1 MSEATSPKHQTYSFG
16 DSSTPGVLLGFPLRQ
31 VAPVAVGVL
40 VATAGLMSG
49 LVAFVVAGPAVGL
62 VAAFGRW
69 RGAPLYEFAWPGA
82 RVAARRGRA
91 RWTPTSLLSTG
102 DVDGELPKVMQGLVD
117 GETSWPWTPGPVS
130 VVRDRATGTVS
141 ATLTASTDGFPMRSP
156 AEQDAMV
163 ATFGA
168 TLAPFARPQS
178 PVCRVTWQE
187 WAHPKGVA
195 SHRQLVATRLSA
207 RRAPHPDERGLD
219 DYDGL
224 LSQQA
229 PITVAHEVTLTV
241 TVDQGRVRRRR
252 NLNAF
257 DAAVVALGE
266 ELELFTQRLDGAGMA
281 PSAPLSPSEVTAL
294 VRMRSDP
301 SRGRPRQLRALRQ
314 SLATVAGRTGI
325 EWGPMAVEE
334 TWSSCRVDE
343 SVHRSYRMT
352 GLPLLPVPANW
363 LDSLL
368 TDTATTRT
376 VTVVYEPIPL
386 NKAAA
391 AANRELTSI
400 ESSHEEKTRRG
411 FRVNARERRRLA
423 DVEARERELA
433 RGHPEFRHAGLI
445 TVTAETVDLLDDAC
459 AQIENA
465 AGKSLI
471 DLRPLV
477 ARQAQGWVASLPLG
491 RSFRGKRP

>member
-1 MSEATSPKHQTYSFG
+1 MSDTTAPKDQSYSFG

-31 VAPVAVGVL
+31 VAPVAAGVL
-40 VATAGLMSG
+40 VATAGLMTG
-49 LVAFVVAGPAVGL
+49 LVALVLAGPALGL
-62 VAAFGRW
+62 LVAFGRW
-69 RGAPLYEFAWPGA
+69 RGAPLYEFALPGA
-82 RVAARRGRA
+82 RLAARRGRI
-91 RWTPTSLLSTG
+91 RWTPTSLLTAG
-102 DVDGELPKVMQGLVD
+102 DNDVDLPRVLRGVST
-117 GETSWPWTPGPVS
+117 GETSWPWTPGPVA
-130 VVRDRATGTVS
+130 VVRDRAAGTVS
-141 ATLTASTDGFPMRSP
+141 ATLTASTDGFPMRSLS
-156 AEQDAMV
+156 EQDVMV
-163 ATFGA
+163 ATFGS
-168 TLAPFARPQS
+168 TLAPLARPQS
-178 PVCRVTWQE
+178 PVSRVTWQE

-195 SHRQLVATRLSA
+195 SHRQLVAARLST
-207 RRAPHPDERGLD
+207 RGRPHPDPRGLD
-219 DYDGL
+219 DYDVL
-224 LSQQA
+224 LTQQA
-229 PITVAHEVTLTV
+229 PVTVAHEVTLTV
-241 TVDQGRVRRRR
+241 TIDQRRVRRRR

-257 DAAVVALGE
+257 QAALVALGE

-281 PSAPLSPSEVTAL
+281 PSPPLSPLELTAL

-314 SLATVAGRTGI
+314 SLATAAGRAGI
-325 EWGPMAVEE
+325 EWGPLALEE
-334 TWSSCRVDE
+334 SWSTCRVDE
-343 SVHRSYRMT
+343 SIHRTYRMT

-411 FRVNARERRRLA
+411 FRVNARERRRLE

-433 RGHPEFRHAGLI
+433 RGHPEFRHAGLV
-445 TVTAETVDLLDDAC
+445 TVTAESAELLDDAC

-491 RSFRGKRP
+491 RSFRSRRQ